1 MSRAGIELTFDGVF
15 RRLTEVTAIR
25 TSTDLAVALGISSA
39 SVSSQKT
46 ANTFSPAWAVTL
58 ASQYDLDLNFLLF
71 GREYAE
77 RLRGMGDIDRLLQG
91 LLEYRYGV
99 DMTPDDPFF
108 KVLRGEL
115 TGTVERFLGHLKS

>member
-1 MSRAGIELTFDGVF
+1 MSRAGIEVTFEGVF

-25 TSTDLAVALGISSA
+25 TSTDLAVALGISNA

-58 ASQYDLDLNFLLF
+58 ASLYDLDLNFLLF
-71 GREYAE
+71 GREHAE
-77 RLRGMGDIDRLLQG
+77 RQRGMGDIDRLLQG
-91 LLEYRYGV
+91 LLEHRYGV

-115 TGTVERFLGHLKS
+115 TVTVERFLGHIKS